1 MSCRKL
7 TLLFE
12 GEEAKCHTCGGHGEV
27 LSAEQFEKG
36 HASGVFFGIGP
47 KGKRTKVEPG
57 QQLLVKWNLWAREK
71 GLTNANVTDD
81 HRYEFFQSIETVPYL
96 LDFVRA
102 KNKWKGVMGL
112 LRRPLI
118 Y

>member
-1 MSCRKL
+1 MNWFNCMSCRKL

-57 QQLLVKWNLWAREK
+57 QQLLVKVEFVGAGKRPNQRQ
-71 GLTNANVTDD
+71 
-81 HRYEFFQSIETVPYL
+81 RY
-96 LDFVRA
+96 
-102 KNKWKGVMGL
+102 
-112 LRRPLI
+112 RRSPL
-118 Y
+118 